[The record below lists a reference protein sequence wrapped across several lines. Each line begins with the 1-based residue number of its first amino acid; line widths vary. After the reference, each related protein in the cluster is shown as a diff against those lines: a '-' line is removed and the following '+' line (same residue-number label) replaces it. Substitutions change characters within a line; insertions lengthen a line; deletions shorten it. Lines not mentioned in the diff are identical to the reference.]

1 MAQIIERLSA
11 LKVEKVKAPGMYL
24 DGAGLYLQVSG
35 NGTDRVNKSW
45 LFQYKFNG
53 RQRQMGLGSYTVLC
67 LAEARAK
74 AAEARKL
81 RLSGI
86 DPLEARNAD
95 KAAEQLERAKE
106 TTFEECA
113 EAYIKAHRPGWKN
126 EKHAAQWQSSL
137 KTYAYPLIGKLP
149 VQEIDTDKVLSALQ
163 PIWTK
168 VTETA
173 TRIRSRIELILDWAK
188 VKGLR
193 TGDNPARWKGHL
205 DKLLPR
211 RSKVQKV
218 KHHPALPYND
228 MAAFMV
234 KLRKEEGV
242 AARALEFVIMTCTR
256 TTEAR
261 KAEWPEIG
269 DKDTIWTVPEGR
281 MKGEREHRIPLSSPA
296 TSVLRLRRK
305 EQRKGE
311 KLIFPSTKPG
321 KSLSENAMLA
331 LLGRMGYGHITV
343 HGFRSTF
350 RDWAADCTEYAD
362 AVAEVAL
369 SHVNDDETE
378 AAYKRSDLFEKRRA
392 LMGDWAKFCETQTQ
406 TNGAAKADKKAA

>member
-1 MAQIIERLSA
+1 
-11 LKVEKVKAPGMYL
+11 V
-24 DGAGLYLQVSG
+24 
-35 NGTDRVNKSW
+35 
-45 LFQYKFNG
+45 
-53 RQRQMGLGSYTVLC
+53 
-67 LAEARAK
+67 
-74 AAEARKL
+74 
-81 RLSGI
+81 
-86 DPLEARNAD
+86 
-95 KAAEQLERAKE
+95 
-106 TTFEECA
+106 
-113 EAYIKAHRPGWKN
+113 
-126 EKHAAQWQSSL
+126 
-137 KTYAYPLIGKLP
+137 
-149 VQEIDTDKVLSALQ
+149 LQ

-218 KHHPALPYND
+218 KHHPALPYNE
-228 MAAFMV
+228 MASFMV

-242 AARALEFVIMTCTR
+242 AARALEFVILTCTR

-261 KAEWPEIG
+261 KAEWPEIS
-269 DKDTIWTVPEGR
+269 DKDTVWTVPEGR

-296 TSVLRLRRK
+296 TTVLKMRRK

-311 KLIFPSTKPG
+311 QLIFPSTKPG
-321 KSLSENAMLA
+321 KALSENAMLA
-331 LLGRMGYGHITV
+331 LLGRMGYDHVTV

-350 RDWAADCTEYAD
+350 RDWAAECTEYAD

-392 LMGDWAKFCETQTQ
+392 LMNDWAAFCALTPSQSE
-406 TNGAAKADKKAA
+406 NRERREKAA